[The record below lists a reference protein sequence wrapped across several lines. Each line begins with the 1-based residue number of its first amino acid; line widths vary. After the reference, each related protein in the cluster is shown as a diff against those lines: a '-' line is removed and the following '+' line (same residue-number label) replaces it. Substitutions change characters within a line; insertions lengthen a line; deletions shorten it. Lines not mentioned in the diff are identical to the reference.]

1 MVCKQEI
8 SSMDFP
14 KDFNSQQSVQQSEM
28 RGKKK
33 EKNHGKNTT
42 NRKQVSNISSERLNN

>member
-14 KDFNSQQSVQQSEM
+14 KSFNSDQSVQQSEM
-28 RGKKK
+28 GWGKEGKKL
-33 EKNHGKNTT
+33 
-42 NRKQVSNISSERLNN
+42 RQ